1 MPPPPLAANLI
12 GEPVRGEDVVRGIND
27 MNTHRALRH
36 QSCGRIKCLLRRVI
50 GRVLN
55 MPGPNLT
62 LNEKA
67 HYSTCLAP

>member
-12 GEPVRGEDVVRGIND
+12 GESVRGEDVVRGVDD
-27 MNTHRALRH
+27 MNTHHAQGH
-36 QSCGRIKCLLRRVI
+36 QSYGRIKCLLRCVI

-55 MPGPNLT
+55 MPRPNLS

-67 HYSTCLAP
+67 HSSTWLAT